1 MPRHEDKRGA
11 KSRVERLSALFLQ
24 RLHEIAG
31 SVYATGLSSGAIR
44 PEEMEAEI
52 QRLKEE
58 HRREISALPDA
69 AQATILLDKLHDS
82 KKKG

>member
-52 QRLKEE
+52 QRYFA
-58 HRREISALPDA
+58 R
-69 AQATILLDKLHDS
+69 
-82 KKKG
+82 KKSGLQDVY